1 MHWIHTCCPGV
12 LHRLAVLGFFAAA
25 LGLTGCGVSA
35 RVNGKV
41 TCDGKPITG
50 MIQFSPKGD
59 SPENTGGTVVAQLKD
74 DGSYEMR
81 LNSIGPHTVIVLPND
96 LKIVAPGA
104 PDHHCDRSPQQV
116 DVKAGDNTIPIAL
129 KARTP

>member
-1 MHWIHTCCPGV
+1 MHWIRACS
-12 LHRLAVLGFFAAA
+12 VLGFFAAA
-25 LGLTGCGVSA
+25 LSLTGCGTSA
-35 RVNGKV
+35 KVNGKV

-59 SPENTGGTVVAQLKD
+59 SPENTGVTVVAQLKD
-74 DGSYEMR
+74 DGAYEMR
-81 LNSIGPHTVIVLPND
+81 LNTIGPHTVIVIPSD
-96 LKIVAPGA
+96 VKIVAPGS
-104 PDHHCDRSPQQV
+104 PDHHCDRTPQQV

>member
-1 MHWIHTCCPGV
+1 MHWIRACGPGV
-12 LHRLAVLGFFAAA
+12 LPRLAFLGLFAAA

-35 RVNGKV
+35 KVNGRV

-59 SPENTGGTVVAQLKD
+59 SPENTGVTVVAQLKD
-74 DGSYEMR
+74 DGTYEMR
-81 LNSIGPHTVIVLPND
+81 LNSVGLHTVIVLPSD
-96 LKIVAPGA
+96 VKIVAPGS
-104 PDHHCDRSPQQV
+104 PDHLCDRTPQEV
-116 DVKAGDNTIPIAL
+116 DVKAGENTIPIAL